1 MSGWSVLIWF
11 LAGLMTLALLGRWV
25 TSLVQGLGWAL
36 FSDERAVHLLTY
48 ILLLPGII
56 VHELSHWAMA
66 WALGM
71 NPRGLSL
78 WPKIRGKHVEMGS
91 VQVTSGGVIR
101 DSLTG
106 TAPLLAGSVIVF
118 LISHFVF
125 DTSSLV
131 LAWEEGGIALAM
143 SGFWAAFQ
151 VPNAWIWIYIV
162 FAVSNAMVPS
172 VADRQP
178 LLSMLAYSAVVIVV
192 LYLIGWMPKVTVPSQ
207 VTSTIASLL
216 ANVSSGITFA
226 IALDIIIAVPL
237 LAVQVP
243 LIALRR
249 PE

>member
-1 MSGWSVLIWF
+1 VSGWSVLIWF
-11 LAGLMTLALLGRWV
+11 LAGLMTLAVLGRWV

-91 VQVTSGGVIR
+91 IQVTSGGVIR

-143 SGFWAAFQ
+143 SGFWAAFH

-178 LLSMLAYSAVVIVV
+178 LLSLLAYSAVVIVV